1 MNGRIRRIV
10 CAGIKETY
18 LEVSG
23 GTKAATYRDM
33 AYKEGQNKMS

>member
-1 MNGRIRRIV
+1 MNGRIMKMV
-10 CAGIKETY
+10 YASIKETY